1 MTINA
6 GKYMFEDTS
15 SDTDVVLETNPPN
28 IMNRIGVIYMKDI
41 TTSKLS
47 LMIRLQLKLHG
58 HIPRKDGLE
67 NSVIPRNTDVKR
79 RK

>member
-28 IMNRIGVIYMKDI
+28 IMNRIRANRGNLYERHNYK
-41 TTSKLS
+41 
-47 LMIRLQLKLHG
+47 
-58 HIPRKDGLE
+58 
-67 NSVIPRNTDVKR
+67 
-79 RK
+79 